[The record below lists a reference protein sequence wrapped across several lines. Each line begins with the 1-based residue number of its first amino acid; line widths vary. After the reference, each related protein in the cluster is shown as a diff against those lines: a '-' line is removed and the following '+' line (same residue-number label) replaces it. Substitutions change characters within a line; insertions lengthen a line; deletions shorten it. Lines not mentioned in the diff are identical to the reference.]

1 MKTKDLSKLPEGA
14 ILLVVKNSN
23 GTFSPLGINPD
34 QGRIITAFI
43 GKLSEEQPLVVA
55 KGIELITNRSPPAG
69 RNDFGRYTNLRAAGI
84 SATRRS
90 RRFAILTIIDM
101 IGKKLSPVLEEME
114 ATLWEYEAFNGAKP
128 NYTLEGFRAS
138 TKIFMSA
145 LLDKFFEK
153 QQAEGVSQEDTLK
166 AVEKLGQ
173 DVRALVFNATG
184 IDTHL
189 LYNRTKVN

>member
-1 MKTKDLSKLPEGA
+1 M
-14 ILLVVKNSN
+14 
-23 GTFSPLGINPD
+23 
-34 QGRIITAFI
+34 
-43 GKLSEEQPLVVA
+43 
-55 KGIELITNRSPPAG
+55 
-69 RNDFGRYTNLRAAGI
+69 
-84 SATRRS
+84 
-90 RRFAILTIIDM
+90 
-101 IGKKLSPVLEEME
+101 LEEME

-128 NYTLEGFRAS
+128 NYTLEGFRNIYER
-138 TKIFMSA
+138 TM
-145 LLDKFFEK
+145 LLQIDKFFEK

>member
-1 MKTKDLSKLPEGA
+1 
-14 ILLVVKNSN
+14 
-23 GTFSPLGINPD
+23 
-34 QGRIITAFI
+34 
-43 GKLSEEQPLVVA
+43 
-55 KGIELITNRSPPAG
+55 
-69 RNDFGRYTNLRAAGI
+69 
-84 SATRRS
+84 
-90 RRFAILTIIDM
+90 M
-101 IGKKLSPVLEEME
+101 IGKELSPVLEEME

-173 DVRALVFNATG
+173 DVRALIDEPDTFARNLPVFTTENWAVKAEQCEEYGWPNTTHTG
-184 IDTHL
+184 RIMYENTYFRTRAEAYADLLKDTKNGIKHRWIASSVQDAL
-189 LYNRTKVN
+189 RKLRRAIWLYMETIGYWVAARTIGRFIMKRSYGKKRT